1 MAKEIDANANPYRR
15 PVSDLT
21 VTYLVFPR
29 SADDPK
35 RAPDYAHW
43 RKRCGELL
51 GEIGGLGEG
60 VELHEWKDL
69 LPPQELPE
77 R

>member
-1 MAKEIDANANPYRR
+1 MAKELNANANPYQR

-29 SADDPK
+29 SAADPK
-35 RAPDYAHW
+35 REPDYSHW

-51 GEIGGLGEG
+51 DEIGGLGDG
-60 VELHEWKDL
+60 VQLHEWKDL
-69 LPPQELPE
+69 LPP

>member
-1 MAKEIDANANPYRR
+1 MAREINAKAHSYSR

-29 SADDPK
+29 TADDPK
-35 RAPDYAHW
+35 CAPDHAHW
-43 RKRCGELL
+43 RRRCGELVDK
-51 GEIGGLGEG
+51 IGGLGEG

-69 LPPQELPE
+69 LAAD
-77 R
+77 